1 VYIKNILVLKKV
13 WIEVKDH
20 NMETIKEIVN
30 HPLSKAVVCGVIG
43 GLILAHGHSM
53 MGGMAFGIGIREFLL
68 ALKK

>member
-1 VYIKNILVLKKV
+1 
-13 WIEVKDH
+13 
-20 NMETIKEIVN
+20 METIKEIVN
-30 HPLSKAVVCGVIG
+30 HPLSKAVACGVIG